1 MKSSKTEKGLNYI
14 KVARGILNAYLL
26 TLVLFL
32 MLGGILYF
40 TKMSEDIIPT
50 AVVVLSALSI
60 IISGINATR
69 DIDHLGWLHG
79 GLIGFLYVAVLLI
92 VGFFIMPSMS
102 YGVSTV
108 VDFVLG
114 FAVGA
119 LAGVLGVN
127 L

>member
-1 MKSSKTEKGLNYI
+1 MKSSKTKKGLNYI
-14 KVARGILNAYLL
+14 KIVRGTLNAYLL

-32 MLGGILYF
+32 IFGGILYF
-40 TKMSEDIIPT
+40 TKISENIIPP
-50 AVVVLSALSI
+50 VVIVLSAVSI

-69 DIDHLGWLHG
+69 DIEQLGWLHG
-79 GLIGFLYVAVLLI
+79 GLIGFLYVAILLI
-92 VGFFIMPSMS
+92 LGLFVMPSMS
-102 YGVSTV
+102 FRLGTV
-108 VDFVLG
+108 IDLVLG

>member
-1 MKSSKTEKGLNYI
+1 MKSSKIKKGLNYI
-14 KVARGILNAYLL
+14 KIARGTLNAYLL

-32 MLGGILYF
+32 IFGGILYF
-40 TKMSEDIIPT
+40 TKISENIIPP
-50 AVVVLSALSI
+50 VVIVLSAVSI

-69 DIDHLGWLHG
+69 DIEQLGWLHG
-79 GLIGFLYVAVLLI
+79 GLIGFLYVAILLI
-92 VGFFIMPSMS
+92 LRLFVMPSMS
-102 YGVSTV
+102 FGLGTV
-108 VDFVLG
+108 IDLVLG

>member
-1 MKSSKTEKGLNYI
+1 MKSSKTEKSLNFV

-50 AVVVLSALSI
+50 AVVILSALSI

-69 DIDHLGWLHG
+69 DIDQLGWLHG
-79 GLIGFLYVAVLLI
+79 GLIGFLYVAILLI
-92 VGFFIMPSMS
+92 VGSFVMPAVS
-102 YGVSTV
+102 YGASTLA
-108 VDFVLG
+108 DLALG
-114 FAVGA
+114 FAVGT
-119 LAGVLGVN
+119 LAGALGVN